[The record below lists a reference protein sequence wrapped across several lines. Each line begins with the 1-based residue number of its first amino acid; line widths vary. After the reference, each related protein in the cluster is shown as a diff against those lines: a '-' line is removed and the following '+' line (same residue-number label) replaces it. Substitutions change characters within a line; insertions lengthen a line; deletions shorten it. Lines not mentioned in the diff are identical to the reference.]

1 MDPDVKLNHPM
12 NFKLE
17 TICRIIVMLR
27 LGGVANVTSHRWEVV
42 WSNKKIIRKRTERFL
57 CRGNFY
63 VPPVFF
69 FRPFF
74 LWRWWCAASRSDNS
88 DGNEKTN
95 DRIKWR
101 QIIYFTKFMLLLLL
115 NCYTVRCYR
124 LPPFVTTVHHT
135 HSGALLVFPKTQPNS
150 TTLIFLWLIYYD
162 LLDRMSERAEAKHF
176 VCVIF
181 CGIACTNRP

>member
-1 MDPDVKLNHPM
+1 MPDNCHVAAWRCSQIDLTQVRGGLKQQEIYSKARRTLPVP
-12 NFKLE
+12 
-17 TICRIIVMLR
+17 TIFLR
-27 LGGVANVTSHRWEVV
+27 AS
-42 WSNKKIIRKRTERFL
+42 S
-57 CRGNFY
+57 
-63 VPPVFF
+63 VFF
-69 FRPFF
+69 RFFF

-115 NCYTVRCYR
+115 NCYTARCYR
-124 LPPFVTTVHHT
+124 LPPFVTTVYHT
-135 HSGALLVFPKTQPNS
+135 HSGELLVFPKTQPNS